1 MLAPIILFV
10 YNRPEHTKKT
20 VDALK
25 KNEFAS
31 ESVLYV
37 FSDGAK
43 EEATEEQKNKIREIR
58 NYIHTITG
66 FKELI
71 IEEAPKNKGL
81 ANSVIY
87 GVTKVINT
95 HGKAIV
101 VEDDIVTHPFFLR
114 FMNECLDKYE
124 DRRDIFMIGGYNMAF
139 EFPWWYWKDIYV
151 VHRSCSWGWAT
162 WKSCWDLADWS
173 VSDYS
178 IMCQDINLQNKFN
191 RGGNDMFPMLTAQMN
206 GKIDS
211 WAIRWDYSLYK
222 HDAVC
227 IRPVRTLVTNNGLD
241 GTGIH
246 CKQTDDKTA
255 KPYNKLTYE
264 IKLYKRLKVYTSIEQ
279 AFKNTFYPAQPHPH
293 PPFSYKIRRFL
304 ADIGIYNCC
313 RYIKHLFLQ

>member
-20 VDALK
+20 VEALK
-25 KNEFAS
+25 RNELAS

-37 FSDGAK
+37 FSDGAT
-43 EEATEEQKNKIREIR
+43 EDATEEQKNNVHEIR
-58 NYIHTITG
+58 KYIHTITG

-87 GVTKVINT
+87 GVTKVINK

-101 VEDDIVTHPFFLR
+101 VEDDIVTHPFFIR

-124 DRRDIFMIGGYNMAF
+124 DRRYIFMIGGYNMAF

-162 WKSCWDLADWS
+162 WKSRWDLADWS

-227 IRPVRTLVTNNGLD
+227 IRPVKTLVTNNGMD

-279 AFKNTFYPAQPHPH
+279 AFKNTFYPTQPL

-304 ADIGIYNCC
+304 ANIGLYNYC

>member
-1 MLAPIILFV
+1 MLVPIILFV
-10 YNRPEHTKKT
+10 YNRLEHTKKT

-43 EEATEEQKNKIREIR
+43 EDATEEQKNKIREIR

-87 GVTKVINT
+87 GVTKVINK

-124 DRRDIFMIGGYNMAF
+124 DRKDIFMIGGYNMAF
-139 EFPWWYWKDIYV
+139 KFPWWYWKDIYV

-162 WKSCWDLADWS
+162 WKSRWDLADWS

-191 RGGNDMFPMLTAQMN
+191 RGGNDMFPMLKSQMN

-227 IRPVRTLVTNNGLD
+227 IRPVRTLVTNNGMD

-279 AFKNTFYPAQPHPH
+279 AFKNTFYPAQPHP
-293 PPFSYKIRRFL
+293 PFSYKIRRFL
-304 ADIGIYNCC
+304 ADIGLYNCC

>member
-1 MLAPIILFV
+1 MTLSPIILFV
-10 YNRPEHTKKT
+10 YNRPKHTAET
-20 VDALK
+20 VEALK

-43 EEATEEQKNKIREIR
+43 EDATEEQKNKIREIR

-87 GVTKVINT
+87 GVTKVINK

-139 EFPWWYWKDIYV
+139 KFPWWYRKDIYV

-162 WKSCWDLADWS
+162 WKSRWDLADWS

-227 IRPVRTLVTNNGLD
+227 IRPVRTLVTNNGMD

-279 AFKNTFYPAQPHPH
+279 AFKNTFYPAQPHP
-293 PPFSYKIRRFL
+293 PFSYKIRRFL
-304 ADIGIYNCC
+304 ADIGLYNCC